1 MKTLMLR
8 VCYWG
13 MAVSAILIAPGA
25 NKQANAD
32 VPDPVADILKPL
44 QLPDIDS
51 DVDEDVPA
59 PLAIG
64 AAGGTNAP
72 VKAPTVVSEPTT
84 PPNMKLSP
92 GMAEVVKLVQA
103 GVSQDVLLAY
113 VTNSTSVFNVD
124 SDTIVYLNDLGV
136 TNTVIT
142 ALIQHDASPET
153 AARKASAN
161 AVQPLPPGVAST
173 APVNNVYPPA
183 ANRSFPPAG
192 QTTYPGA

>member
-13 MAVSAILIAPGA
+13 LAVSAILIAPGA
-25 NKQANAD
+25 DKQANAD

-44 QLPDIDS
+44 QLPDIDA

-59 PLAIG
+59 PVAIG
-64 AAGGTNAP
+64 AAGGT
-72 VKAPTVVSEPTT
+72 KAPTVVSEPTT

-113 VTNSTSVFNVD
+113 VTN
-124 SDTIVYLNDLGV
+124 
-136 TNTVIT
+136 
-142 ALIQHDASPET
+142 
-153 AARKASAN
+153 
-161 AVQPLPPGVAST
+161 
-173 APVNNVYPPA
+173 
-183 ANRSFPPAG
+183 
-192 QTTYPGA
+192 